1 MKKIYLDNNS
11 TTQIDPQVLEVMLP
25 YFNEKFGNPS
35 SQSHAFG
42 WEARAA
48 IDIAREQIA
57 NFINSEIDEII
68 FTSGATESNNL
79 AINGFLDLIESKKP
93 NIITSS
99 IEHKAVLDVC
109 KKIEKSGK
117 NIIYIKPNHDGIID
131 IKKIKDAIN
140 EDTELVSIMHANNE
154 IGTIQPIQEIGTLCN
169 KNNTIFHVDAAQSLG
184 KIKVDVKDMKV
195 DMLSISSHKI
205 YGPKGVGAL
214 YLKNKKSKIKLNPI
228 IIGGGQE
235 NNLRSGTLPTPLIVG
250 FGKACEIASNKIN
263 IDNKRIKQLSN
274 KLLKSILSEYP
285 DTKLNGSKKNRI
297 PGNINFSFP
306 FLKGM
311 SIINSMPRIAV
322 SSGSACTSS
331 SPLPSYIL
339 NEIGIN
345 RMNSNTSIRIGIGR
359 FNTDKDIEIAI
370 ESIINAIRKKI

>member
-79 AINGFLDLIESKKP
+79 AINGFLDSIESKKT

-169 KNNTIFHVDAAQSLG
+169 KNNIIFHVDAAQSLG
-184 KIKVDVKDMKV
+184 KIKVNVKDMKV

-214 YLKNKKSKIKLNPI
+214 YIKNKKSKIKLNPM

-274 KLLKSILSEYP
+274 KLLKSILLEYP

-311 SIINSMPRIAV
+311 SIINSMPQIAV

>member
-169 KNNTIFHVDAAQSLG
+169 KNNIIFHVDAAQSLG
-184 KIKVDVKDMKV
+184 KIKVNVKDMKV

-214 YLKNKKSKIKLNPI
+214 YIKNKKSKIKLNPM